1 MMSPPAFAWCATASG
16 SGHASVRCDVVSC
29 RTALPSRFHQSGR
42 FASGG
47 APPLANRPLWWNRDG
62 KAVLHETTSQRTLAW
77 PDPDAVAH
85 HAKAGGDIIAVR
97 WPAARSSADS
107 SLSGAGVGFE

>member
-1 MMSPPAFAWCATASG
+1 MHAVSIALRRGENSRHGAHARAASNRAAH
-16 SGHASVRCDVVSC
+16 SDV
-29 RTALPSRFHQSGR
+29 
-42 FASGG
+42 GG

-107 SLSGAGVGFE
+107 SLSGAGVGFEY